1 MPDGRYAAREEVY
14 RVCYARPF
22 ADIERGFVMADT
34 IHITA
39 SLRME
44 RPADEVRAQYRDIDH
59 HIRNN
64 VHPSIHY
71 QWEAGEPGQRKIRTT
86 FRILGVPQYDV
97 SLLEDAEDGSFVIR
111 YLEGSNAGMVLV
123 HKFVPLGPNATDVQ
137 LFADAPATAGRK
149 LLGPLFVAGARQ
161 VMKKALMEDK
171 RDLEGGAYK
180 RDTAAGNIEGALD
193 FLRTI
198 SFRDADTKR
207 AVLEAIC
214 LVAAADGD
222 VDPAE
227 RDAIARIAH
236 LLGAEGEA
244 PWVDARLD
252 ELAEIST
259 TALIADEADRIGAAL
274 AAVDTVSDGVAAA
287 AAVGLISDGMSLGEL
302 SLLRRLGNAAG
313 VPEDLLGDIVEGA
326 DAALSKART

>member
-1 MPDGRYAAREEVY
+1 
-14 RVCYARPF
+14 
-22 ADIERGFVMADT
+22 MADT
-34 IHITA
+34 IRITA

-71 QWEAGEPGQRKIRTT
+71 QWEPGEPGERKIRTT

-137 LFADAPATAGRK
+137 LVADAPATTARK

-171 RDLEGGAYK
+171 RDLERGTFQAG
-180 RDTAAGNIEGALD
+180 RAAGNIEGALE
-193 FLRTI
+193 FLRVVASRGI
-198 SFRDADTKR
+198 ESKR
-207 AVLEAIC
+207 AVLEGTC

-227 RDAIARIAH
+227 RDAISRLAA
-236 LLGAEGEA
+236 LVGAESEA
-244 PWVDARLD
+244 AWLDQRLD
-252 ELAEIST
+252 ELAKIAT
-259 TALIADEADRIGAAL
+259 TAQIADEADRIGAAL
-274 AAVDTVSDGVAAA
+274 AAVNAVSDGVAAA

-302 SLLRRLGNAAG
+302 SLLRRMANGAG
-313 VPEDLLGDIVEGA
+313 LPEDLLGDIVEDA
-326 DAALSKART
+326 DAAITKATTG